1 MQRAVVLAVAGL
13 AALVL
18 AGQAVA
24 AAPDGVAGP
33 WADFVVDA
41 NQWPTA
47 GGGAVP
53 AVRSNPQN
61 AVGPAEAAP
70 GDDPVPGN
78 TFFSLGFGGSITLG
92 FENPICNPDG
102 GADIDVI
109 EITLEPY
116 PLETVEVYVSNDGVN
131 FVLAGQ
137 ISKDGS
143 VSMPAS
149 VTVAHYVMLV
159 DVTNPASFVN
169 DPTADGYDVD
179 GVSARTTSGCERLGR
194 QGCTPGY
201 WKQSQHFDSWPAGI
215 LPSDPF
221 GPLFLD
227 TPTFANMTLLA
238 VLEQGGGGS
247 KALGRHAVAA
257 LLNALSSG
265 VDYPYTSA
273 QVQLMVFTALGS
285 NDAKTIEATKDL
297 LEEANQRGCPLN

>member
-1 MQRAVVLAVAGL
+1 MQRAVVLATVGL
-13 AALVL
+13 VSLVL

-33 WADFVVDA
+33 WADFVVA
-41 NQWPTA
+41 SNQGPTA

-53 AVRSNPQN
+53 PARSNPQN
-61 AVGPAEAAP
+61 AVGPAEAPP
-70 GDDPVPGN
+70 GDDPAPAN

-92 FENPICNPDG
+92 FENPICNPDAG
-102 GADIDVI
+102 PDIDAI

-116 PLETVEVYVSNDGVN
+116 PPETVNVYVSANGVT

-137 ISKDGS
+137 ITKDGS

-149 VTVAHYVMLV
+149 VPIAHYVKLV
-159 DVTNPASFVN
+159 DVTDRAPFAN
-169 DPTADGYDVD
+169 DPAADGYDVD
-179 GVSARTTSGCERLGR
+179 GVRARNTTGCEKLGT

-201 WKQSQHFDSWPAGI
+201 WKQSHHFDSWPAGI
-215 LPSDPF
+215 APTDLF
-221 GPLFLD
+221 GPTFLN
-227 TPTFANMTLLA
+227 TSTFATMTLLA
-238 VLEQGGGGS
+238 VLEQGGGGD

-257 LLNALSSG
+257 LLNALSPG

-273 QVQLMVFTALGS
+273 QVQWMVFTALAS

-297 LEEANQRGCPLN
+297 